1 MSATELTERA
11 QQRAA
16 RARLRKRYNR
26 RQPYGDY
33 LASADWAARR
43 AEILRRAG
51 HRCELCGA
59 TGVPLDVHHLTYER
73 RGDERYADLK
83 AICRA
88 CHTQVHRRGGTA

>member
-1 MSATELTERA
+1 MSAINLTERA

-16 RARLRKRYNR
+16 MARLRKRYNR

-33 LASADWAARR
+33 LTSADWAERR
-43 AEILRRAG
+43 AEILRRAD

-88 CHTQVHRRGGTA
+88 CHTQVHHQEGK